1 MSSIS
6 ASKNLFLMY
15 VQRLAEGLVYNNG
28 IMFRLPSVRSNHN
41 NQMKMKDTG
50 CSAMCV
56 HIGSERTSNTLKVLF
71 VIGSCCD
78 RI

>member
-1 MSSIS
+1 
-6 ASKNLFLMY
+6 
-15 VQRLAEGLVYNNG
+15 
-28 IMFRLPSVRSNHN
+28 MFRLPSLRSNHN

-71 VIGSCCD
+71 IIGSCYD